1 MVSIACHST
10 EGGGGAAAPSRSQH
24 LDASLTR
31 LESARD
37 DLARRWLMR
46 VIERSSLDEVAALPI
61 ERIAREL
68 PGLVPE
74 LVRAAAGGPQ
84 DGAEPASVGRIVG
97 LLTNLRGRDRPD
109 PVELTCDVAALQSV
123 MAEALASS
131 LSDHEARGVL
141 GAVDRLSSELLA
153 VLGVAVS
160 ELQERRSR
168 ELEGL
173 SDTDALTGLPN
184 GRQLRRQLAQ
194 LVAIEQRY
202 GHPFALLALDLQG
215 LRRINDAHGSEAGDR
230 MLADAAAVVRGAL
243 RAADTVARLD
253 GDELCVLAPHQTASG
268 GRAIGERLADGVGRL
283 EDPKGVRVGIAI
295 GVVGCPEHAVDE
307 ERLLELAEEAMYRS
321 KASGEIVVIAAPPLA
336 RAAGDGDR

>member
-1 MVSIACHST
+1 M
-10 EGGGGAAAPSRSQH
+10 
-24 LDASLTR
+24 DASLTR

-68 PGLVPE
+68 PGLVSE

-109 PVELTCDVAALQSV
+109 PVELTRDVAALQSV

-230 MLADAAAVVRGAL
+230 MLADAAAV
-243 RAADTVARLD
+243 
-253 GDELCVLAPHQTASG
+253 
-268 GRAIGERLADGVGRL
+268 
-283 EDPKGVRVGIAI
+283 
-295 GVVGCPEHAVDE
+295 
-307 ERLLELAEEAMYRS
+307 
-321 KASGEIVVIAAPPLA
+321 
-336 RAAGDGDR
+336 